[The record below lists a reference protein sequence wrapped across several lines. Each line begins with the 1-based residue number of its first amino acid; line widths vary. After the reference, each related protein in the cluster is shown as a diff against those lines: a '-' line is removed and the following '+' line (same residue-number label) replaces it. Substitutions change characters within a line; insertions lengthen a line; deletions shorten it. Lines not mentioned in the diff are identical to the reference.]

1 MKHNDLSTNFTYL
14 VPNEQD
20 REFGCAVNTVGFQ
33 SVKANSTYPIEGHPS
48 GYHFDVARGRVL
60 REYQLLYIS
69 NGQGFFSSSSVR
81 EKKIGKGNL
90 LLLVPDEWHSYHPAP
105 ETGWNEYYIG
115 FEGKLIDRR
124 FEKGFLP
131 RENTVIEVGFNAE
144 LVKHYQQAIEAAKA
158 DKRATQQYLAAT
170 VIYLI
175 GLVCYISKND
185 FLEPGQVERKIVQAK
200 VIMQENLYKSIDLE
214 ALAADLNLSYSW
226 FRKEFKNYTG
236 YAPAKYFQE
245 LKISKAKEL
254 LVGTSRSIKE
264 IALLLGY
271 GTTGYFSILFKQYTG
286 YTPIEYRHYGRGN
299 EL

>member
-115 FEGKLIDRR
+115 FE
-124 FEKGFLP
+124 
-131 RENTVIEVGFNAE
+131 
-144 LVKHYQQAIEAAKA
+144 
-158 DKRATQQYLAAT
+158 
-170 VIYLI
+170 
-175 GLVCYISKND
+175 
-185 FLEPGQVERKIVQAK
+185 
-200 VIMQENLYKSIDLE
+200 
-214 ALAADLNLSYSW
+214 
-226 FRKEFKNYTG
+226 
-236 YAPAKYFQE
+236 
-245 LKISKAKEL
+245 
-254 LVGTSRSIKE
+254 
-264 IALLLGY
+264 
-271 GTTGYFSILFKQYTG
+271 
-286 YTPIEYRHYGRGN
+286 
-299 EL
+299 